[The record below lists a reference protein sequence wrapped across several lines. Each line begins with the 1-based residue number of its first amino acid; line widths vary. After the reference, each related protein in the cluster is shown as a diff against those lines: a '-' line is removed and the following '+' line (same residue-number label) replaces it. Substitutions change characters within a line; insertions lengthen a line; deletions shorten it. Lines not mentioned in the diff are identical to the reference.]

1 MDYYDGNSQKLVCN
15 YGIQDYHSPNTSDI
29 LNLIEMVNIDEEID
43 NMLDALYVNDEPEFK
58 FTGGGNKK
66 INTD

>member
-15 YGIQDYHSPNTSDI
+15 YGIKDYHSPNTSDI

-43 NMLDALYVNDEPEFK
+43 NILDALYVNDEP
-58 FTGGGNKK
+58 
-66 INTD
+66 